1 MAALLSQILDLGAE
15 RWPDNV
21 AVVDGARSYTY
32 LELAEAANRFAGL
45 LRGAGVGRG
54 DNVGLYL
61 EKSRE
66 GVAALFGILK
76 LGAAYV
82 PLDPAAPARRVA
94 YMVNDCRMK
103 ALVTAPAKF
112 AGLREFL
119 EVPGHAPAVIYAD
132 APLESASP
140 LPPPDPGTTELDL
153 ALILYTSG
161 STGSPK
167 GVMISHRAVMA
178 FVDWACRT
186 IGVRPE
192 DRLSNHAPFHFDLST
207 FDLFAAIRSGAAVVL
222 LSPML
227 SLFPVSMAKFIADQR
242 ISVWYSVPSVLTR
255 LVLYGNLHQ
264 FDLSGLR
271 TILFAG
277 EVFPVRHLRRL
288 MESIP
293 HAAYWNL
300 YGPTE
305 TNVCT
310 SYKVESLDRGQMEPV
325 PVGKPCDHYE
335 MFVLDEQGRLV
346 EKGGIGELC
355 VCGSGLMSGYWG
367 LPERTEQSLTT
378 RPDGTGL
385 MYRTGDLVSELAD
398 GNYRFL
404 GRRDNQIKSRG
415 YRIELGE
422 IESVLYSHPSVEEVS
437 IIPIPDDEIGN
448 QIRAFVVPRNGQ
460 TLNPSSLEAWCAERL
475 PKYMVP
481 HQVEVRTAL
490 PKTSTGKIDR
500 TLLKSGLHA

>member
-1 MAALLSQILDLGAE
+1 MAPLLSQILNLSAE
-15 RWPDNV
+15 CWPDNV
-21 AVVDGARSYTY
+21 AVVDGTRSYTY
-32 LELAEAANRFAGL
+32 SELAEASNRFANL
-45 LRGAGVGRG
+45 LRDAGVGRG
-54 DNVGLYL
+54 DHVGLYL

-66 GVAALFGILK
+66 AVAALFGIAK

-103 ALVTAPAKF
+103 ALVTVPAKF
-112 AGLREFL
+112 AGLKEFV
-119 EVPGHAPAVIYAD
+119 EIHRHPPAVIHAD
-132 APLESASP
+132 ASFESVSP
-140 LPPPDPGTTELDL
+140 LPPPDPGTTEFDL

-161 STGSPK
+161 STGNPK

-178 FVDWACRT
+178 FVDWACST
-186 IGVRPE
+186 IGVGPE

-242 ISVWYSVPSVLTR
+242 ISIWYSVPSALTR
-255 LVLYGNLHQ
+255 LVLYGNLPQ
-264 FDLSGLR
+264 FDLSRLR
-271 TILFAG
+271 AILFAG
-277 EVFPVRHLRRL
+277 EVFPVRYLRQL

-293 HAAYWNL
+293 HAAYYNL

-310 SYKVESLDRGQMEPV
+310 WHKVDALDVEQTEPV
-325 PVGKPCDHYE
+325 PIGKACEHYE
-335 MFVLDEQGRLV
+335 MFVLDEAGKLV
-346 EKGGIGELC
+346 AKGGTGELC
-355 VCGSGLMSGYWG
+355 VSGAGLMSGYWG
-367 LPERTEQSLTT
+367 LPDRTAQSLTT

-385 MYRTGDLVSELAD
+385 MYRTGDLVSEQAD

-422 IESVLYSHPSVEEVS
+422 IEAVLYGHPAVEEAS

-448 QIRAFVVPRNGQ
+448 HIKAFVVPRGGH
-460 TLNPSSLEAWCAERL
+460 TLNQSLLEAWCADRL

-490 PKTSTGKIDR
+490 PKTSTGKIDTTR
-500 TLLKSGLHA
+500 LKAGLA